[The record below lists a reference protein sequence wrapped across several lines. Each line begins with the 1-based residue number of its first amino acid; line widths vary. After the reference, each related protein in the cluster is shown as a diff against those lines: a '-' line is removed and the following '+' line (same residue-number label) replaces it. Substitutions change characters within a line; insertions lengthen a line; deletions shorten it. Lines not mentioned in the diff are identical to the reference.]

1 MRFSDGLKYSAFL
14 FLCTL
19 VVACSS
25 GGDDGGT
32 AASTDINIAGTWT
45 ITETSKPS
53 NCELPAPPETL
64 VLQAEQDGTSSSVTI
79 IDEEGNRFAATLNDH
94 TLTWTGTY
102 EQDAPDGTAGIIT
115 LNPMTATIDA
125 SCNSLTGTASWT
137 WTATEGEPYSCTGT
151 TNFTGEREPAI
162 GCGTTTPPPATSTP
176 TGIWEGTFTESGS
189 VAVQSVAIIQGDQI
203 RVVSEDA
210 VAGLVGTISVSG
222 TSFTATTTD
231 YDLFGGPTGIT
242 TNLSGTFTAGSAI
255 SGTFTSSDGSSGTM
269 SLTYDTVTD
278 KGSSLA
284 TIAAFWVS
292 SVTPLQFSIDNTGAI
307 TGTDGF
313 CNFGGSVSIID
324 AAVNIYDMTLII
336 SNCLTSNGTY
346 SGFAAVSDTFGTN
359 DTLNIIVNDADSM
372 FVDQLFK

>member
-1 MRFSDGLKYSAFL
+1 MRFNDGLKYSAFL

-53 NCELPAPPETL
+53 NCEQPAPPETL

-79 IDEEGNRFAATLNDH
+79 IDEEGNRFAATLNDR

-102 EQDAPDGTAGIIT
+102 DQDAPDGTGGIIT

-189 VAVQSVAIIQGDQI
+189 VPVEAVAVIQGDQI

-210 VAGLVGTISVSG
+210 AAGLVGTISVSG
-222 TSFTATTTD
+222 TSFTASTTD
-231 YDLFGGPTGIT
+231 YVLFGGPTGIT
-242 TNLSGTFTAGSAI
+242 TSLSGTFTAGSAI

-278 KGSSLA
+278 KGASLA
-284 TIAAFWVS
+284 TIAASWVS
-292 SVTPLQFSIDNTGAI
+292 STTPLQFSIDNAGLI
-307 TGTDGF
+307 TGTDGT

-324 AAVNIYDMTLII
+324 AAVNIYNMTLILSTCPGI
-336 SNCLTSNGTY
+336 DGTY
-346 SGFAAVSDTFGTN
+346 GGYAAVSDTFGTN
-359 DTLNIIVNDADSM
+359 DTLNIILHDVDLM
-372 FVDQLFK
+372 LVDQLFK

>member
-1 MRFSDGLKYSAFL
+1 MRLNDSLKYSAFL
-14 FLCTL
+14 FISAL
-19 VVACSS
+19 VAGCSS

-53 NCELPAPPETL
+53 NCELPAPLETL
-64 VLQAEQDGTSSSVTI
+64 VLQAEQVGTSSSVTI
-79 IDEEGNRFAATLNDH
+79 IDQEANRFAATLNDH

-102 EQDAPDGTAGIIT
+102 AQDAPDGTGGTIA

-151 TNFTGEREPAI
+151 TNFPGEREPAI
-162 GCGTTTPPPATSTP
+162 GCGTTTPPPTSGTP

-189 VAVQSVAIIQGDQI
+189 VPVEAVAVIQGDQI
-203 RVVSEDA
+203 RVVSEDVA
-210 VAGLVGTISVSG
+210 AGLVGTVSVSG
-222 TSFTATTTD
+222 TSFTASTTD
-231 YDLFGGPTGIT
+231 YMLFGPPTGIT
-242 TNLSGTFTAGSAI
+242 TSLSGTFTAGSAI
-255 SGTFTSSDGSSGTM
+255 SGTYTSSDGSSGTM

-284 TIAAFWVS
+284 TIAASWVS
-292 SVTPLQFSIDNTGAI
+292 SASTLQFSIDNAGAI
-307 TGTDGF
+307 TGSDGT

-324 AAVNIYDMTLII
+324 PAVNIYNMTLIV
-336 SNCLTSNGTY
+336 STCPGVDGTY
-346 SGFAAVSDTFGTN
+346 GGYAAVSDTVGTN
-359 DTLNIIVNDADSM
+359 DTLNIIVHNANLM
-372 FVDQLFK
+372 LVDQLFK